1 MGTITR
7 LVVKKSGD
15 EFSFDDIE
23 LVKRII
29 TNNTNDW
36 QNQGILKNWGYAVY
50 MVEFH
55 DTIKPHELEWFN
67 ESCERMSLKVYNR
80 MRDLVRDWAKD

>member
-7 LVVKKSGD
+7 LVVKQNSD
-15 EFSFDDIE
+15 EFSFDDIK
-23 LVKRII
+23 LVQTLI

-50 MVEFH
+50 MIEFY
-55 DTIKPHELEWFN
+55 DTIKASELVNFN
-67 ESCERMSLKVYNR
+67 ESCERNGLKVYKR
-80 MRDLVRDWAKD
+80 MRELVRDWAQD